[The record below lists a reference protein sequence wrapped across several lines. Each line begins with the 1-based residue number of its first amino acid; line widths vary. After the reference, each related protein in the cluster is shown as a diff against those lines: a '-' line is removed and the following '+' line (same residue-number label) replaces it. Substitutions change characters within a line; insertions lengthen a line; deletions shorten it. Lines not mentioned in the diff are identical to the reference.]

1 MSKTQEKIAN
11 EGAYT
16 ETEVKYG
23 MEKTPMES
31 ENKEPEVFINGEYYP
46 KSEARISVFDHGLLY
61 GDGVF
66 EGIRVYSG
74 RVFKLREHLR
84 RLYDSAK
91 AVMIQIPYEMEELV
105 GHTLE
110 TLRRNRLY
118 DRAYIR
124 LVVTRGQGDLG
135 INPKKCRHGS
145 TTIIITDTIQIYPPE
160 AYESG
165 ISTVTCNTRRVS
177 PDSLPA
183 EIKTLNYLSNILGI
197 IEANN
202 AGAAEGI
209 MLDRNGWVTEATVDN
224 IFIVRNGTLIT
235 PPVYLGILPGI
246 TRATVI
252 DLARERGY
260 PVIEA
265 PFTTAHIYT
274 SDEVFLTGT
283 GAEVIPVVRVDNRT
297 IGDGKPGPIT
307 KELISAFRQ
316 LTQKEGEPIPV

>member
-1 MSKTQEKIAN
+1 MSGKSEALVT
-11 EGAYT
+11 EGIQAS
-16 ETEVKYG
+16 EEVKYAGEADTG
-23 MEKTPMES
+23 MGEG
-31 ENKEPEVFINGEYYP
+31 KELEVFINGRYYP
-46 KSEARISVFDHGLLY
+46 KSNAHISAYDHGLLY

-66 EGIRVYSG
+66 EGIRVYNG
-74 RVFKLREHLR
+74 RVFKLREHLD
-84 RLYDSAK
+84 RLYRSAR
-91 AVMIQIPYEMEELV
+91 AIMIDIPYSYDELMY
-105 GHTLE
+105 HTLE

-135 INPKKCRHGS
+135 INPKKCRMGS
-145 TTIIITDTIQIYPPE
+145 TIIIITDTIQIYPAE
-160 AYESG
+160 AYEQG
-165 ISTVTCNTRRVS
+165 IATITCNTRKVS
-177 PDSLPA
+177 PDALPT
-183 EIKTLNYLSNILGI
+183 EVKTLNYLSNILAI

-209 MLDRNGWVTEATVDN
+209 MLDSNGWVTEATVDN
-224 IFIVRNGTLIT
+224 IFIVRQRVVIT

-246 TRATVI
+246 TRATVM

-260 PVIEA
+260 AVIEQ

-283 GAEVIPVVRVDNRT
+283 GAEVIPVVRVDNRI

-307 KELISAFRQ
+307 KELITAFRE
-316 LTQKEGEPIPV
+316 LTQVEGEPIPV